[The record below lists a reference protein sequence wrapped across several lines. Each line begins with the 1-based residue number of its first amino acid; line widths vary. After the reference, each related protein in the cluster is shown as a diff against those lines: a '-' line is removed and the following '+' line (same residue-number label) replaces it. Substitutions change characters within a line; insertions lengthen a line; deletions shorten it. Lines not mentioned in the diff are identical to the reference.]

1 MQQGQPDQTNPDHT
15 GPISPNETAISS
27 TASRYHRPLRSGSR
41 LELVLRSGLFA
52 VTAELNAPDSADP
65 EDVYK
70 NALVLSEVCDGI
82 NATDGS
88 GANCHMS
95 SLGCSAVLTRA
106 GYDPVL
112 QIACRDRNRIG
123 IQGDILGA
131 AALGIKNILCLT
143 GDDVSNGDQPQA
155 KRVFDFDSIQLLQTA
170 RIMRDKG
177 VFLSGRKI
185 SKRPEIFLG
194 AAANPFAPPFDWR
207 PGRLAK
213 KIEAG
218 ADFIQTQYCFD
229 IPRLAEYM
237 KQVRDLGLHEQVYIL
252 IGVGP
257 LRSERAAEFMRK
269 NVPGVRIPDA
279 IVDRLA
285 KTPKKEK
292 REEGMK
298 ICIELIQQVR
308 EIEGVHGVHLMAY
321 RQEETVREIIDR
333 SGIFPRR
340 HGSPEVAKLSA
351 QSA

>member
-1 MQQGQPDQTNPDHT
+1 MQQVPSDQTDAAPATKNQ
-15 GPISPNETAISS
+15 
-27 TASRYHRPLRSGSR
+27 RPLRSGSR
-41 LELVLRSGLFA
+41 LERVLRSGFFA

-65 EDVYK
+65 EDVYR

-95 SLGCSAVLTRA
+95 SLGCSAVLIRA

-143 GDDVSNGDQPQA
+143 GDDVSNGDQPEA
-155 KRVFDFDSIQLLQTA
+155 KRVFDFDSVQLLQTA

-177 VFLSGRKI
+177 VFLSGRKLTT
-185 SKRPEIFLG
+185 RPQIFLG

-213 KIEAG
+213 KIAAG

-229 IPRLAEYM
+229 IPRLTEYM

-257 LRSERAAEFMRK
+257 LRSEGAAEFMRK
-269 NVPGVRIPDA
+269 NVPGVRIPDEV
-279 IVDRLA
+279 VDRLA
-285 KTPKKEK
+285 KTPKKQK
-292 REEGMK
+292 REEGKK

-340 HGSPEVAKLSA
+340 EPHSPIATTPA
-351 QSA
+351 